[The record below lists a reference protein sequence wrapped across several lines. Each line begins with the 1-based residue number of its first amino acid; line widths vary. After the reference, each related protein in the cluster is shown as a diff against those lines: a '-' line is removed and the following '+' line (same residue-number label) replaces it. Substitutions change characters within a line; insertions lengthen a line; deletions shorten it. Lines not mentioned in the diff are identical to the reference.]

1 MSSCSISGCIADKA
15 YAIIKNNKIHRIS
28 FSKSLCNF
36 IVGRLDQSYKVIS
49 IKFGLGEKIEP
60 G

>member
-1 MSSCSISGCIADKA
+1 MSSCSILGCIADKA

-36 IVGRLDQSYKVIS
+36 IIDKLDKSYKVIP
-49 IKFGLGEKIEP
+49 IKFRLGEKIEP